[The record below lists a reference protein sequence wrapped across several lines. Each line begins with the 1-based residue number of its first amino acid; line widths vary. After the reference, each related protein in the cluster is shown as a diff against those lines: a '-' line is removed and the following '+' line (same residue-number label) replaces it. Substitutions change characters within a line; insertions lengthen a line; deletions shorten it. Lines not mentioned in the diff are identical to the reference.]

1 MTKLQSLFAEFGQSP
16 WLDNLSRPY
25 LQDGTLRRLVGDGI
39 RGVTANP
46 TILARA
52 IEGTAAYDEQFAAL
66 VRSGLAVPDAY
77 WELVVDDIAGA
88 LAVLRPVFDDSEGTD
103 GFVSVE
109 VAPELAHDTVG
120 TVAAARGLH
129 QRIAAPN
136 LFVKIPAT
144 AAGIPAIRAMVAE
157 GRSINITLIF
167 SLARYAEVIE
177 AYLSGLEAYVAGGGD
192 PSRVHSVASF
202 FVSRVDTEIDARLE
216 KLGISEGSAL
226 RGRAAVA
233 QAKLAYRLFQQHFS
247 GERWSRLSSLGA
259 HVQRPLWASTS
270 TKNPAYSD
278 TVYVESLIGPDTV
291 NTLTEA
297 TVAAFEDHGVL
308 VRTVDTGVEEAG
320 RGDASAGRHRGGHG
334 RCRLDPGGTGRGQL
348 PCFLPGGAG
357 CSRHQG
363 RSAGPLTGPVHVP
376 LPAGVQPR
384 FGDGRRPPRAFEAAA
399 SVVLRLRRF
408 VARAGW

>member
-1 MTKLQSLFAEFGQSP
+1 QSLFAEFGQSP

-77 WELVVDDIAGA
+77 WELVVDDI
-88 LAVLRPVFDDSEGTD
+88 
-103 GFVSVE
+103 
-109 VAPELAHDTVG
+109 
-120 TVAAARGLH
+120 
-129 QRIAAPN
+129 
-136 LFVKIPAT
+136 
-144 AAGIPAIRAMVAE
+144 
-157 GRSINITLIF
+157 
-167 SLARYAEVIE
+167 
-177 AYLSGLEAYVAGGGD
+177 AGGGD

-297 TVAAFEDHGVL
+297 TVAAFE
-308 VRTVDTGVEEAG
+308 RSEE
-320 RGDASAGRHRGGHG
+320 R
-334 RCRLDPGGTGRGQL
+334 
-348 PCFLPGGAG
+348 
-357 CSRHQG
+357 
-363 RSAGPLTGPVHVP
+363 PVGK
-376 LPAGVQPR
+376 A
-384 FGDGRRPPRAFEAAA
+384 
-399 SVVLRLRRF
+399 
-408 VARAGW
+408 